1 LAPRPTNSAEK
12 ELFINQTMNTP
23 AVQQKIE
30 IDDIQDGVI
39 ILKDGSL
46 RAILMTSSVNF
57 SLKSTEEQDAL
68 IYKYQGFLN
77 SLDFPLQIVTIS
89 RTLDI
94 SDYLEIMEQKKKEQ
108 TNELLR
114 IQITEYQD
122 FVKSLVQVG
131 NIINQSFYVVI
142 TLLKIENK
150 QSGFLEKL
158 GLGNNTTNQ
167 QKIKSLDEL
176 KTQLWQRVEYIS
188 SGLLGAG
195 INSAPLKTEEIIQL
209 FYHLYNMNTKDNPNI
224 GPALELK

>member
-1 LAPRPTNSAEK
+1 MSAPA
-12 ELFINQTMNTP
+12 I
-23 AVQQKIE
+23 QQKIE
-30 IDDIQDGVI
+30 IEDVQEGVV

-68 IYKYQGFLN
+68 IYKYQSFLN
-77 SLDFPLQIVTIS
+77 SLDFPLQIVTVS

-94 SDYLEIMEQKKKEQ
+94 SDYIAIMEQKRKEQ

-114 IQITEYQD
+114 IQIAEYQD
-122 FVKSLVQVG
+122 FVKNLVQVG

-150 QSGFLEKL
+150 QSGFMEKL
-158 GLGNNTTNQ
+158 GLGQTNTQ
-167 QKIKSLDEL
+167 QETKSLDEL
-176 KTQLWQRVEYIS
+176 KTQLWQRVEYVS

-195 INSAPLKTEEIIQL
+195 IKSSPLNTEEVTQL
-209 FYHLYNMNTKDNPNI
+209 FYHLYNMGTKDNPT
-224 GPALELK
+224 LKKEEAK